1 MKKNTAEARNELM
14 KYAYLMNEVK
24 PVSKIPLMDVISL
37 QMAAEYLEMSTE
49 SVRTYYANHRKELE
63 KYGTIKLSAKD
74 FESAG
79 YSCRNEKLY
88 IHVEYNGFEAMVF
101 NTGMRC
107 VSETALFILALGI
120 SGSEVADII
129 RSAVDKKCMEESEA
143 LANADNED
151 VDPVAEQDTFH
162 EPIDDDENDI
172 VSFVSDEFG
181 MIRIVKIDDE
191 PWFVGK
197 DVAQVLGYEK
207 PRNAIA
213 THVDEDDALKWGV
226 TDSLGRNQ
234 EMTIINESGLY
245 SLILSSKLPTAKRFK
260 KWVTSEVLPSIRKH
274 GAYMTPQTL
283 EAAILNP
290 DTMIRLCQQLKAEQE
305 KNAALTTANL
315 ELTTTNKAMSKDINT
330 WDKGSV
336 LTALIRSYATNC
348 CRGVY
353 GIAYNIFYKELLY
366 NHHINLKARQAR
378 DFNRRATIKY
388 LWPEEIDDAIALA
401 AAMCEEKGINVGNV
415 INSVNAGTVA
425 V

>member
-1 MKKNTAEARNELM
+1 MKKNTAVARNELM

-24 PVSKIPLMDVISL
+24 PVNKIPLMDVISL
-37 QMAAEYLEMSTE
+37 QMAAEYLEMPTE

-107 VSETALFILALGI
+107 VSEAALFILALGI
-120 SGSEVADII
+120 SGSDVANRI
-129 RSAVDKKCMEESEA
+129 RSVVDKKRMEESGA
-143 LANADNED
+143 LANADNEN
-151 VDPVAEQDTFH
+151 VDPVAEYDTFQ

-172 VSFVSDEFG
+172 ISFVSDEFG
-181 MIRIVKIDDE
+181 MIRIVKIEGE

-197 DVAQVLGYEK
+197 DIATVLGYKNPQEAV
-207 PRNAIA
+207 R
-213 THVDEDDALKWGV
+213 THVDTDDKGV
-226 TDSLGRNQ
+226 SEILTPGGRQ
-234 EMTIINESGLY
+234 SVPVINESGLY

-388 LWPEEIDDAIALA
+388 LRPEEIDDAIALA